1 MIVSYR
7 DKDAERLSRGMR
19 IPRYR
24 AFERQALRKLRQ
36 LEIAGN
42 LNDLRIPPGNHLEA
56 LSGDRE
62 GNIVFGLTDSLEFAF
77 HGLRWGLRMWRSS
90 ITTDMEEQWLERC
103 VRLLQVSC

>member
-24 AFERQALRKLRQ
+24 AFERRALRKLRQ

-62 GNIVFGLTDSLEFAF
+62 GQYSIRINGQFRICFSWTPMGPQDVEIVYY
-77 HGLRWGLRMWRSS
+77 H
-90 ITTDMEEQWLERC
+90 
-103 VRLLQVSC
+103 

>member
-62 GNIVFGLTDSLEFAF
+62 GRYSIRINGQFRICFSWTLMGPQDVEIVDY
-77 HGLRWGLRMWRSS
+77 H
-90 ITTDMEEQWLERC
+90 
-103 VRLLQVSC
+103 

>member
-7 DKDAERLSRGMR
+7 DKDAERLSRGIR

-24 AFERQALRKLRQ
+24 AFERQELRKLRQ

-62 GNIVFGLTDSLEFAF
+62 GQYSIRINGQFRICFSWTPMGPQDVEIVDY
-77 HGLRWGLRMWRSS
+77 H
-90 ITTDMEEQWLERC
+90 
-103 VRLLQVSC
+103 

>member
-24 AFERQALRKLRQ
+24 AFERQTLRKLRQ

-62 GNIVFGLTDSLEFAF
+62 GRYSIRINGQFRICFSWTPMGPQDVEIVDY
-77 HGLRWGLRMWRSS
+77 H
-90 ITTDMEEQWLERC
+90 
-103 VRLLQVSC
+103 

>member
-1 MIVSYR
+1 
-7 DKDAERLSRGMR
+7 MR

-62 GNIVFGLTDSLEFAF
+62 GQY
-77 HGLRWGLRMWRSS
+77 S
-90 ITTDMEEQWLERC
+90 IRINRQY
-103 VRLLQVSC
+103 RLCFKWHNQDAYEVEIANYH

>member
-19 IPRYR
+19 ITRYR
-24 AFERQALRKLRQ
+24 AFVRQALRKLRQ

-62 GNIVFGLTDSLEFAF
+62 GQYSIRINEQFRICFSWTPMGPQDVEIVDY
-77 HGLRWGLRMWRSS
+77 H
-90 ITTDMEEQWLERC
+90 
-103 VRLLQVSC
+103 

>member
-7 DKDAERLSRGMR
+7 DGDAERLSRGMR

-24 AFERQALRKLRQ
+24 AFERQTLRKLRQ

-62 GNIVFGLTDSLEFAF
+62 GQYGIRINGQFRICFSWTPMGPQDVEIVDY
-77 HGLRWGLRMWRSS
+77 H
-90 ITTDMEEQWLERC
+90 
-103 VRLLQVSC
+103 

>member
-1 MIVSYR
+1 
-7 DKDAERLSRGMR
+7 MR

-62 GNIVFGLTDSLEFAF
+62 GQYGIRINEQFRICFSWTPMGPQDVEIVDY
-77 HGLRWGLRMWRSS
+77 H
-90 ITTDMEEQWLERC
+90 
-103 VRLLQVSC
+103 

>member
-7 DKDAERLSRGMR
+7 DKDAERLSHGMR
-19 IPRYR
+19 ITRYR

-62 GNIVFGLTDSLEFAF
+62 GQYSIRINGQFRICFSWTPMGPQDVEIVDY
-77 HGLRWGLRMWRSS
+77 H
-90 ITTDMEEQWLERC
+90 
-103 VRLLQVSC
+103 

>member
-1 MIVSYR
+1 
-7 DKDAERLSRGMR
+7 MR

-62 GNIVFGLTDSLEFAF
+62 GQYSIRINGRFRICFSWTPMGPQDVEIVDY
-77 HGLRWGLRMWRSS
+77 H
-90 ITTDMEEQWLERC
+90 
-103 VRLLQVSC
+103 

>member
-1 MIVSYR
+1 
-7 DKDAERLSRGMR
+7 MR

-56 LSGDRE
+56 LGGDRE
-62 GNIVFGLTDSLEFAF
+62 GRYSIRINGQFRIRFSWTPMGPQDVEIVDY
-77 HGLRWGLRMWRSS
+77 H
-90 ITTDMEEQWLERC
+90 
-103 VRLLQVSC
+103 

>member
-1 MIVSYR
+1 
-7 DKDAERLSRGMR
+7 MR

-62 GNIVFGLTDSLEFAF
+62 GQYGIRINGQFKICFSWTPMGPQDVEIVDY
-77 HGLRWGLRMWRSS
+77 H
-90 ITTDMEEQWLERC
+90 
-103 VRLLQVSC
+103 

>member
-7 DKDAERLSRGMR
+7 DKDAERLSRVMR

-62 GNIVFGLTDSLEFAF
+62 GQYSIRINEQFRICFSWTPMGPQDVEIVDY
-77 HGLRWGLRMWRSS
+77 H
-90 ITTDMEEQWLERC
+90 
-103 VRLLQVSC
+103 

>member
-1 MIVSYR
+1 
-7 DKDAERLSRGMR
+7 MR

-42 LNDLRIPPGNHLEA
+42 LNDLRVPPGNHLEA

-62 GNIVFGLTDSLEFAF
+62 GQYSIRINGQFRICFSWTPMGPQDVEIVDY
-77 HGLRWGLRMWRSS
+77 H
-90 ITTDMEEQWLERC
+90 
-103 VRLLQVSC
+103 

>member
-1 MIVSYR
+1 
-7 DKDAERLSRGMR
+7 MR

-62 GNIVFGLTDSLEFAF
+62 RQYSIRINGQFRICFSWTPMGPQDVEIVDY
-77 HGLRWGLRMWRSS
+77 H
-90 ITTDMEEQWLERC
+90 
-103 VRLLQVSC
+103 

>member
-1 MIVSYR
+1 
-7 DKDAERLSRGMR
+7 MR

-56 LSGDRE
+56 LSGGRE
-62 GNIVFGLTDSLEFAF
+62 GQYSIRINEQFRICFSWTPMGPQDVEIVDY
-77 HGLRWGLRMWRSS
+77 H
-90 ITTDMEEQWLERC
+90 
-103 VRLLQVSC
+103 

>member
-1 MIVSYR
+1 
-7 DKDAERLSRGMR
+7 MR

-62 GNIVFGLTDSLEFAF
+62 GQYSIRINEQFRICFSWTPMGPQDVEIVDC
-77 HGLRWGLRMWRSS
+77 H
-90 ITTDMEEQWLERC
+90 
-103 VRLLQVSC
+103 

>member
-1 MIVSYR
+1 
-7 DKDAERLSRGMR
+7 MR

-62 GNIVFGLTDSLEFAF
+62 GQYSIRINGQFRTRFSWTPMGPQDVEIVDY
-77 HGLRWGLRMWRSS
+77 H
-90 ITTDMEEQWLERC
+90 
-103 VRLLQVSC
+103 

>member
-1 MIVSYR
+1 
-7 DKDAERLSRGMR
+7 MR

-62 GNIVFGLTDSLEFAF
+62 GQYSIRINEQFRICFSWTPMGPQDVEIVYY
-77 HGLRWGLRMWRSS
+77 H
-90 ITTDMEEQWLERC
+90 
-103 VRLLQVSC
+103 

>member
-7 DKDAERLSRGMR
+7 DKDAERLSRGIR

-24 AFERQALRKLRQ
+24 AFERQALRKLCQ

-62 GNIVFGLTDSLEFAF
+62 GQYSIRINGQFRICFSWTSMGPQDVEIVDY
-77 HGLRWGLRMWRSS
+77 H
-90 ITTDMEEQWLERC
+90 
-103 VRLLQVSC
+103 

>member
-1 MIVSYR
+1 
-7 DKDAERLSRGMR
+7 MR

-62 GNIVFGLTDSLEFAF
+62 GQY
-77 HGLRWGLRMWRSS
+77 S
-90 ITTDMEEQWLERC
+90 IRINGQFRICFSWTPMGPQDVE
-103 VRLLQVSC
+103 VVDYH

>member
-1 MIVSYR
+1 
-7 DKDAERLSRGMR
+7 MR

-36 LEIAGN
+36 LAIAGN

-62 GNIVFGLTDSLEFAF
+62 GQYSIRINGQFRICFSWTPMGPQDVEIVYY
-77 HGLRWGLRMWRSS
+77 H
-90 ITTDMEEQWLERC
+90 
-103 VRLLQVSC
+103 

>member
-1 MIVSYR
+1 
-7 DKDAERLSRGMR
+7 MR

-42 LNDLRIPPGNHLEA
+42 LNELRIPPGNYLEA

-62 GNIVFGLTDSLEFAF
+62 GQYSIRINGQFRICFSWTPMGPQDVEIVDY
-77 HGLRWGLRMWRSS
+77 H
-90 ITTDMEEQWLERC
+90 
-103 VRLLQVSC
+103 